1 MTVLE
6 NLRKEY
12 PYLYETHLHTS
23 EASACAGST
32 GKEMAQ
38 ACKDAGYTGII
49 VTNHNWHG
57 NHCIDPSLPWKK
69 WIREYY
75 RGYEEAGKWGEK
87 SNRLCH
93 KIPPANDRRFGHSQ
107 YRVIRWRR
115 RIPAKAKR
123 HS

>member
-23 EASACAGST
+23 EASACACST

-57 NHCIDPSLPWKK
+57 NHCIDPSLPWEK

-87 SNRLCH
+87 IGL
-93 KIPPANDRRFGHSQ
+93 DVFFG
-107 YRVIRWRR
+107 
-115 RIPAKAKR
+115 
-123 HS
+123 